1 VDIGARREIYRLLAE
16 FAADGNA
23 VVMYCTEVPEM
34 FEAADRVIVVSD
46 GRLSAPLSVAEHP
59 HVEALATEVTRL
71 ERHGRAA

>member
-1 VDIGARREIYRLLAE
+1 MSAHARRFYRLLSS

-71 ERHGRAA
+71 ERHGRAN